1 MSEVNEKVETSGS
14 EALRRWS
21 KIFKAAITADVLSS
35 GVVSI
40 HAQCV
45 NDAATDMARIAVEMD
60 GLQDKLKLAI
70 GNQMSTDRNLLELLV
85 DTTRDAAE
93 REEDVDALVG
103 GIAALIRIHE
113 RREL

>member
-70 GNQMSTDRNLLELLV
+70 GDRNLLELLV